1 MGTIRHTSTMR
12 SSMGRRWQSNRND
25 AGSLLAAVFIVA
37 LGCGS
42 CLFTVAA
49 MSPGSLPAA
58 IWTLSGIAGLFLV
71 IVVLQRF
78 GKLPKTD
85 LSFLLSAQK
94 NRRDDG
100 ARSYEPRKAGG
111 NSTPSA
117 GTNQPISAEEAH
129 QIKVTSANT
138 WVPSQSRSGRKK

>member
-1 MGTIRHTSTMR
+1 
-12 SSMGRRWQSNRND
+12 MGRRWQSNRND
-25 AGSLLAAVFIVA
+25 AGSLLASVFIVA

-58 IWTLSGIAGLFLV
+58 IWTLSGIGGLFLV
-71 IVVLQRF
+71 MVVLQRF

-100 ARSYEPRKAGG
+100 VAGYEPRKAGG
-111 NSTPSA
+111 NATIRP

-129 QIKVTSANT
+129 EIKITSANT
-138 WVPSQSRSGRKK
+138 WVPTQSRSGRKK